1 VIHQLKYYV
10 EEDPEGV
17 VGEGPEGVIGE
28 DPEGV
33 VEEIEAVVEAEE
45 GDVD

>member
-17 VGEGPEGVIGE
+17 VGE

-33 VEEIEAVVEAEE
+33 VGEDLAGFVEEIEAVVEAEE
-45 GDVD
+45 GKVD